1 MKALWALVKAVPL
14 WFWALAFCVLV
25 IVLQGMKISELR
37 ADLATARQE
46 FTDYKLNAE
55 KAARDEENRR
65 RAAADQQTKKDQAD
79 EETRNRERAAAGT
92 ERDRLLNEV
101 EQQRRL
107 LAGRQATDA
116 AGFAAERKAR
126 QRAYDMLA
134 VVYSQSVERN
144 GVLAA
149 AADDARAR
157 GLSCEKRYDSLN
169 SVTR

>member
-1 MKALWALVKAVPL
+1 MTWLRLVPL
-14 WFWALAFCVLV
+14 WAWALLAALLA
-25 IVLQGMKISELR
+25 IGIQQWRIAGLQD
-37 ADLATARQE
+37 DLATARQE
-46 FTDYKLNAE
+46 FTDYKLDAE

-101 EQQRRL
+101 ERQQRL

-126 QRAYDMLA
+126 QHAYDMLA
-134 VVYSQSVERN
+134 VVYRQSVERN

-157 GLSCEKRYDSLN
+157 GLSCENRYDSLN